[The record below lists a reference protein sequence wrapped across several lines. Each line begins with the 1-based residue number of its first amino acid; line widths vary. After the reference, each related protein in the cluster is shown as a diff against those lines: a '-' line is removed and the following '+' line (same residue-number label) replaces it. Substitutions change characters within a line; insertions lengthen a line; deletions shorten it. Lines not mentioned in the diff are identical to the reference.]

1 METNVLQTF
10 LQLASKTKNVLVE
23 LVFQGPA
30 VCVNAVQQQ
39 AASADSPLVRD
50 TPMYSFLVEKED
62 PTEEASEPPKK
73 VWVPVARGSRA
84 TGIPTDRVASNPLS
98 NPQTHRAPSSTSSF
112 L

>member
-1 METNVLQTF
+1 MLQTF

-73 VWVPVARGSRA
+73 VQLIQHSPR
-84 TGIPTDRVASNPLS
+84 
-98 NPQTHRAPSSTSSF
+98 
-112 L
+112 